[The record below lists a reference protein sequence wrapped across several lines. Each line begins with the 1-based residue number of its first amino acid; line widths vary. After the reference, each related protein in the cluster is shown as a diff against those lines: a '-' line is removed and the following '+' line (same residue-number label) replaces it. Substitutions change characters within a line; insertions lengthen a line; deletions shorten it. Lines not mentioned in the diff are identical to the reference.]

1 MRSSLFVAL
10 VALLLDDSSIS
21 AARHVLQPSSDHDAP
36 SSSSSLSSSSSAPRL
51 YQALFMNKRLANFLV
66 GPRWRQF
73 SSRIYAFKGVE
84 YRSASL
90 YGVGYSTGLLLVPS
104 EGLRRGA
111 ESKHSWEASLRR
123 DPRVVAVLTGD
134 EFCGYPT
141 HHARPASK
149 LGRQQRQ
156 ELLRRHVHL
165 AGSFEPAQWRQPTLR
180 NYWNDRGHGTVLL
193 WPTTTTNQMMRSGGS
208 NRSSSSSSSSS
219 VAGSPPV
226 PRVLAASQ
234 MDQDHL
240 DRVNNNGEGH
250 SSSTSALSSL
260 SAAAAASADM
270 ALADTPRYLPL
281 GPRGEFPIIPDEVRE
296 WTR

>member
-1 MRSSLFVAL
+1 
-10 VALLLDDSSIS
+10 
-21 AARHVLQPSSDHDAP
+21 
-36 SSSSSLSSSSSAPRL
+36 
-51 YQALFMNKRLANFLV
+51 MNKRLANFLV

-90 YGVGYSTGLLLVPS
+90 YGVGYSTGLLLIPS

-156 ELLRRHVHL
+156 ELLQEIFCKAAPDHETLQSKELGKGGVDSTKRKSKL
-165 AGSFEPAQWRQPTLR
+165 ALPGSDRKPA
-180 NYWNDRGHGTVLL
+180 
-193 WPTTTTNQMMRSGGS
+193 
-208 NRSSSSSSSSS
+208 
-219 VAGSPPV
+219 
-226 PRVLAASQ
+226 
-234 MDQDHL
+234 
-240 DRVNNNGEGH
+240 
-250 SSSTSALSSL
+250 
-260 SAAAAASADM
+260 
-270 ALADTPRYLPL
+270 
-281 GPRGEFPIIPDEVRE
+281 
-296 WTR
+296 